1 MNQNQ
6 RFFRRFA
13 ALMQLFWTA
22 ILADALYIFSYIRA
36 FLSAPS
42 DALSRGETLRA
53 VPAMTEHIL
62 MSVTMLLLCACAAE
76 VLRRQ
81 NET

>member
-1 MNQNQ
+1 MKKKQ
-6 RFFRRFA
+6 RFYRRFA

-42 DALSRGETLRA
+42 ESFSRGETLSI
-53 VPAMTEHIL
+53 VPAMTEHVL

-76 VLRRQ
+76 LLRRH
-81 NET
+81 T